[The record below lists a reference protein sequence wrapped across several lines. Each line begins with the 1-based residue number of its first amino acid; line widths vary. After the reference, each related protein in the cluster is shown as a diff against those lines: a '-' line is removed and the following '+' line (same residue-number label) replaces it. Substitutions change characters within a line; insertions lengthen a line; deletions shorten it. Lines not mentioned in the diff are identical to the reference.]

1 MLHAENSFSHIFEM
15 AVHTVSTNI
24 SHVIY
29 HKVYRA
35 RIRKGCKQ
43 VVPFERNRTKKI
55 FISSSISVIEA
66 CIMEH
71 FDQCDVR
78 C

>member
-15 AVHTVSTNI
+15 AVRTVSTNV

-29 HKVYRA
+29 YKVYRA

-43 VVPFERNRTKKI
+43 VVPFERNRTKE
-55 FISSSISVIEA
+55 FL
-66 CIMEH
+66 
-71 FDQCDVR
+71 FVR
-78 C
+78 RSLCYRGMYHETL